1 MEDEQSHLQF
11 VVFVVFVG
19 KAFSKVTEIEVSL

>member
-1 MEDEQSHLQF
+1 MEDEQSHLQ
-11 VVFVVFVG
+11 FVVFVG